1 MNKAVAEHS
10 GEVPG
15 AGVSGSAD
23 AGGPRTLDLR
33 RLAIV
38 GVIVA
43 AVGGAFL
50 YAGGWLSPHKLTP
63 DRFIDTFEQINGVH
77 PGFRRNHAKGVG
89 VSGYFESNGRASR
102 LSMAVVFRAD
112 RVPVLGRF
120 ALAGGTPDAADAVE
134 TTRSMALQFLLPD
147 GEEWRTRVRLE
158 LLTESVIGT

>member
-1 MNKAVAEHS
+1 M
-10 GEVPG
+10 
-15 AGVSGSAD
+15 
-23 AGGPRTLDLR
+23 
-33 RLAIV
+33 
-38 GVIVA
+38 
-43 AVGGAFL
+43 
-50 YAGGWLSPHKLTP
+50 
-63 DRFIDTFEQINGVH
+63 H